1 MNIISYWP
9 APEGGRTKAHFDIE
23 IMEGLRICGL
33 KLVVNEQGQ
42 YRTIAPQLGT
52 RRTVTMLP
60 EVATQITGAAV
71 ARMKGLQ
78 PNDRN

>member
-1 MNIISYWP
+1 MNVISYWP

-23 IMEGLRICGL
+23 IMEGLQICGL

-42 YRTIAPQLGT
+42 FRTIAPQLGT

-60 EVATQITGAAV
+60 EIATQITGAAV
-71 ARMKGLQ
+71 ARMRGLQ
-78 PNDRN
+78 PNVSN